1 MRRISQGL
9 KFKHDQ
15 SQEGVG
21 VLPVHSAA
29 DWDYYNVR
37 PEVSGSQVHMGNTKE
52 IEGVREVEK
61 EK

>member
-1 MRRISQGL
+1 MLLQ
-9 KFKHDQ
+9 HDQ